1 MCLLGVYISVYKY
14 VESFDK
20 VVDGFSIWEILEEIW
35 TILEIISF
43 GCKVGGC
50 IISKRLQK
58 VFHEVLHELVSNNW
72 FEWKQREELT
82 EVHSGGLYVWDENG
96 RRVS

>member
-50 IISKRLQK
+50 IISERLQK
-58 VFHEVLHELVSNNW
+58 VFHEVLYELVSNNW
-72 FEWKQREELT
+72 FEWRQREDLT
-82 EVHSGGLYVWDENG
+82 
-96 RRVS
+96 